1 MIIEVEADLL
11 AYSLDGFAHQA
22 NCFHTMG
29 SGIAKTIREKYPEMY
44 KADLEHGRKGD
55 ITRLGSYSTVKCH
68 DDKQGYN
75 VYGQYNFGGWK
86 RNTNY
91 DAIYTGLSGVKQHA
105 EQNNVLKLGLP
116 KLMGCKLGG
125 GSWYIVRAIIE
136 DLFEEWPNTLYICNY
151 QVT

>member
-1 MIIEVEADLL
+1 MIIEVEGDLL
-11 AYSLDGFAHQA
+11 SQPLDGFAHQA

-29 SGIAKTIREKYPEMY
+29 SGIAKVIKEKYPELF
-44 KADLEHGRKGD
+44 KADLMHGRKGD
-55 ITRLGSYSTVKCH
+55 ISRLGKFSTTKCH

-91 DAIYTGLSGVKQHA
+91 EAVYTGLEGVKDHA
-105 EQNNVLKLGLP
+105 TQNNILKLGLP
-116 KLMGCKLGG
+116 RLMGCKLGG
-125 GSWYIVRAIIE
+125 GSWNIYRVIIAE
-136 DLFEEWPNTLYICNY
+136 LFGQWENTLYICNY